1 MRYSFKA
8 VKPLSRWRS
17 RRGVSVQ
24 SFRSPVAEIFPW
36 VEEISANS
44 CKFCCWDICIRWG
57 EFWRTPTNAN
67 SCLPCTGLTSRGT
80 ACLFC
85 PRLGSEFLLLTIVR
99 LKRERSR
106 LDLKLPPIYFLP
118 VKCEAFEVWWFLRF
132 ETFSVIVLIGVD
144 LMFPAVLNMGIAI
157 QRLQR

>member
-1 MRYSFKA
+1 MAIQTLGFWSIL
-8 VKPLSRWRS
+8 P
-17 RRGVSVQ
+17 VSCC
-24 SFRSPVAEIFPW
+24 RD
-36 VEEISANS
+36 ISLGWGNQCKFLQICKS
-44 CKFCCWDICIRWG
+44 CNFCCWDICISWG